1 MMNGRAAL
9 RWLGAAL
16 LLSAALL
23 LLAGGAG
30 WLNV

>member
-9 RWLGAAL
+9 QRLGAAL

-23 LLAGGAG
+23 LAGGVG